1 MLTGRL
7 AVSSASR
14 PLEGAGAGWGGL
26 YLGLYLYWPKRT
38 TGSPREWLQHWPGGP
53 HGHHRPNR
61 TELRLSE
68 AHVRMRHTAATRRRN
83 HRKGKVVLFEDSFF
97 NVSYINIFFS
107 YTKRKRNNS
116 RLTEPQAL
124 VTPPSGSRLSGGL
137 RVASAGRLDT
147 CHNEQPPSPLPL
159 PALGALC
166 QEWLIKAV
174 TDPGARN
181 LGPCRLCQL
190 LSQTICK
197 GPHGRRAL
205 SYCSWVGGGV
215 VSEQWAVVYRDVYRR
230 GHPSGSVAVLL
241 SG

>member
-1 MLTGRL
+1 M
-7 AVSSASR
+7 SSASR

-38 TGSPREWLQHWPGGP
+38 AGSPREWLQHWPGGP
-53 HGHHRPNR
+53 HGHHRPNG
-61 TELRLSE
+61 TQLRLSE
-68 AHVRMRHTAATRRRN
+68 AHVRMRHTAATRRRK
-83 HRKGKVVLFEDSFF
+83 HRKGKVVLFEDSVF

-137 RVASAGRLDT
+137 TESHPLADWTPVITSNPPAPFHCQLWVRFARNGSSKQLQILVPEISVPAGSASSSLK
-147 CHNEQPPSPLPL
+147 PSAKAPTGGGPHLT
-159 PALGALC
+159 ALG
-166 QEWLIKAV
+166 
-174 TDPGARN
+174 G
-181 LGPCRLCQL
+181 
-190 LSQTICK
+190 
-197 GPHGRRAL
+197 
-205 SYCSWVGGGV
+205 GGGV
-215 VSEQWAVVYRDVYRR
+215 VSEQWAVAYRDVYRG